1 VTGPARDGGAADALR
16 AAFDAAFGRPA
27 HAPDRDGVPLLAL
40 RVAGE
45 RVAVRVLE
53 TCGLMPA
60 RPIVPVPARRAE
72 LLGLSGIR
80 GAAVPI
86 YSLARLIG
94 RADDGP
100 PRWIVL
106 AAAGGDERVG
116 LAVATFERHLVVA
129 AQDLRPAAAGVGLAH
144 APELLHGEGG
154 ARPVLSVPSL
164 VRAITSR

>member
-1 VTGPARDGGAADALR
+1 MTARR
-16 AAFDAAFGRPA
+16 
-27 HAPDRDGVPLLAL
+27 
-40 RVAGE
+40 
-45 RVAVRVLE
+45 
-53 TCGLMPA
+53 
-60 RPIVPVPARRAE
+60 IVPVPARRAE

-86 YSLARLIG
+86 HSLARLLG

-106 AAAGGDERVG
+106 AAVGGEARVG

-129 AQDLRPAAAGVGLAH
+129 AQDLRPADGGVGLAH
-144 APELLHGEGG
+144 ASELLHAEGG

-164 VRAITSR
+164 VRAITSG